1 VKLLS
6 FVLMFAGCSGAGD
19 GDGGPGPADPTTVE
33 EGPAICADAPVVTW
47 DNFGAGFLTQHCDA
61 CHLSTTLDRHDA
73 PADVVFDTEEDVWA
87 YADRILVR
95 AAGDE
100 PTMPPQ
106 GGVSVD
112 DRYLLEVWLTCGG

>member
-1 VKLLS
+1 MKHSVVLL
-6 FVLMFAGCSGAGD
+6 LAAACAAE
-19 GDGGPGPADPTTVE
+19 PPPADSGSAAP

-61 CHLSTTLDRHDA
+61 CHASSTLDRHDA
-73 PADVVFDTEEDVWA
+73 PATVAFDSEDEVWQW
-87 YADRILVR
+87 ADRILAR
-95 AAGDE
+95 TTGEE

-106 GGVSVD
+106 GGVSED